1 MDIQSLNAMQMAN
14 VIRLEAFMDNHQTQG
29 YLMKTITKLL
39 VQLEVSLNYLT
50 FRGGFNLV
58 KFAFKKK
65 HQIAKNFSGHKTSSR
80 LQIRQCRRLQRE
92 SGKS

>member
-39 VQLEVSLNYLT
+39 VQLEVSLKYLT
-50 FRGGFNLV
+50 FRGWFYFA
-58 KFAFKKK
+58 KF
-65 HQIAKNFSGHKTSSR
+65 T
-80 LQIRQCRRLQRE
+80 L
-92 SGKS
+92 

>member
-58 KFAFKKK
+58 KFALKRSGGLQKST
-65 HQIAKNFSGHKTSSR
+65 FSGHKTSPR
-80 LQIRQCRRLQRE
+80 LQIRQC
-92 SGKS
+92 

>member
-1 MDIQSLNAMQMAN
+1 MQMAN

-50 FRGGFNLV
+50 FRELGGFYLAE
-58 KFAFKKK
+58 FALKR
-65 HQIAKNFSGHKTSSR
+65 N
-80 LQIRQCRRLQRE
+80 
-92 SGKS
+92 SGKQKSTFQVTKLHHDFKYVNADVYKENLAKARGG

>member
-39 VQLEVSLNYLT
+39 VQLEV
-50 FRGGFNLV
+50 RGNILWFLALSI
-58 KFAFKKK
+58 FDF
-65 HQIAKNFSGHKTSSR
+65 
-80 LQIRQCRRLQRE
+80 
-92 SGKS
+92 